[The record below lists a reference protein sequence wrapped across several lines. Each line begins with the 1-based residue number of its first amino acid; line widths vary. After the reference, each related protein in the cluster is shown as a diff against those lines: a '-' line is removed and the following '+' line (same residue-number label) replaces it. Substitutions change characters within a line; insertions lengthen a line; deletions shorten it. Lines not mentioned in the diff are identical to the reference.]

1 MEALASGSERVERV
15 TPLELFFD
23 LVFVFAITQVTTLL
37 AAEPTWGGLLRGLI
51 VLAAL
56 WWAWAAYA
64 WLTNTLNP
72 EEGLVRIAM
81 FVVMAAMLIAALA
94 VPEAFG
100 DHGVIFGVAYLVVRA
115 MHLALYAL
123 AARGDHDL
131 LGAVLRMTPSSTISG
146 VLILGA
152 GFLEGNERTALW
164 VIALAIDYLGVLVG
178 RGQGWRLSPGHFSER
193 HGLIVIIA
201 IGESIVALG
210 VAATGTPLTAGVITT
225 ALVGMT
231 IATALWWTYFD
242 WFSIVVEHRLRQA
255 TGAQQATLA
264 RDAYSY
270 LHFVMV
276 AGIVLFAMSLK
287 KALGHYDYHLDVV
300 PAAALCAGLG
310 AYLLAHVLLRLR
322 ISGSIGHGR
331 PVALAALLVF
341 WPFADDVPALAA
353 LSVAATIFVLLI
365 AYEAIRYRESRSFI
379 RHGEVPTAELLLQTG
394 SAPRRSPS

>member
-1 MEALASGSERVERV
+1 MRVEASAREERV

-37 AAEPTWGGLLRGLI
+37 SNDPTWSGLLRGLI

-81 FVVMAAMLIAALA
+81 FVVMGAMLVCALA

-115 MHLALYAL
+115 MHLALYSL
-123 AARGDHDL
+123 TARGDPDL

-146 VLILGA
+146 FLILGA
-152 GFLEGNERTALW
+152 GFLEGKERTTLW
-164 VIALAIDYLGVLVG
+164 ILALAIDYLGVLVG
-178 RGQGWRLSPGHFSER
+178 RGQGWRLSPGHFVER
-193 HGLIVIIA
+193 HGLVVIIA

-210 VAATGTPLTAGVITT
+210 VSASGTPLTAGVITT

-242 WFSIVVEHRLRQA
+242 WVAIVLEHRLRQA
-255 TGAQQATLA
+255 TGTAQTTLA
-264 RDAYSY
+264 RDAFSY
-270 LHFVMV
+270 LHFMMV

-287 KALGHYDYHLDVV
+287 KALAHYDAHLAVV
-300 PAAALCAGLG
+300 PATALCAGLG
-310 AYLLAHVLLRLR
+310 AYLLAHVLLRYR
-322 ISGSIGHGR
+322 ISGTIGRGR
-331 PVALAALLVF
+331 PVAFAALMLL
-341 WPFADDVPALAA
+341 WPFADNMPALAA
-353 LSVAATIFVLLI
+353 MSLAAAIFVVLI
-365 AYEAIRYRESRSFI
+365 AYEGIRYREPRSFI
-379 RHGEVPTAELLLQTG
+379 RHGGVPTPEAMRAQRVRTG
-394 SAPRRSPS
+394 

>member
-1 MEALASGSERVERV
+1 VEASGAGRVERV

-37 AAEPTWGGLLRGLI
+37 SRDPTWAGLLKGLV

-72 EEGLVRIAM
+72 EEGIVRIAM
-81 FVVMAAMLIAALA
+81 FVVMGAMLVCALA

-115 MHLALYAL
+115 MHIALYSL
-123 AARGDHDL
+123 AARGDPDL

-146 VLILGA
+146 FLILGA
-152 GFLEGNERTALW
+152 AFLEGKERTTLW
-164 VIALAIDYLGVLVG
+164 ILALAIDYLGVLVG
-178 RGQGWRLSPGHFSER
+178 RGSGWRLSPGHFVER
-193 HGLIVIIA
+193 HGLVVIIA

-210 VAATGTPLTAGVITT
+210 VSASGTPLTAGVITT

-231 IATALWWTYFD
+231 IAVALWWTYFD
-242 WFSIVVEHRLRQA
+242 WVAILLEHRLRAA
-255 TGAQQATLA
+255 TGTAQTTLA
-264 RDAYSY
+264 RDAFSY

-287 KALGHYDYHLDVV
+287 KALAHFDAHLAAV
-300 PAAALCAGLG
+300 PATALCAGLG
-310 AYLLAHVLLRLR
+310 AYLLAHVLLRYR
-322 ISGSIGHGR
+322 ISRSIGRGR
-331 PVALAALLVF
+331 PAAFVALIVF
-341 WPFADDVPALAA
+341 WPFADKVPALGA
-353 LSVAATIFVLLI
+353 LSVAAAIFIALI
-365 AYEAIRYRESRSFI
+365 AYEAIRYREPRAFI
-379 RHGEVPTAELLLQTG
+379 RHGGVPTEEMMRAEQARV
-394 SAPRRSPS
+394 S

>member
-1 MEALASGSERVERV
+1 VEASARVERV

-37 AAEPTWGGLLRGLI
+37 SADPTWGGLLRGLV

-81 FVVMAAMLIAALA
+81 FVVMGAMLVCALA

-115 MHLALYAL
+115 MHIALYAL
-123 AARGDHDL
+123 AARGDPDL
-131 LGAVLRMTPSSTISG
+131 LGAVLRMVPSSTISG
-146 VLILGA
+146 FLILGA
-152 GFLEGNERTALW
+152 GFLEGKERTTLW
-164 VIALAIDYLGVLVG
+164 ILALAIDYLGVLVG
-178 RGQGWRLSPGHFSER
+178 RGQGWRISPDHFVER
-193 HGLIVIIA
+193 HGLVVIIA

-210 VAATGTPLTAGVITT
+210 VSASGSPLTAGVITT

-231 IATALWWTYFD
+231 IAVALWWTYFD
-242 WFSIVVEHRLRQA
+242 WLVIVLEHRLREA
-255 TGAQQATLA
+255 TGTAQTTLA
-264 RDAYSY
+264 RDAFSY

-287 KALGHYDYHLDVV
+287 KALAHYDAHLAVV
-300 PAAALCAGLG
+300 PATALCAGLG
-310 AYLLAHVLLRLR
+310 AYLLAHVLLRYR
-322 ISGSIGHGR
+322 ISGTIGHGR
-331 PVALAALLVF
+331 PVAFAALMVL
-341 WPFADDVPALAA
+341 WPFADDMPALGAMSIAA
-353 LSVAATIFVLLI
+353 AIYVVLI

-379 RHGEVPTAELLLQTG
+379 RHGGVPTPEAMRAQRVRTG
-394 SAPRRSPS
+394 

>member
-1 MEALASGSERVERV
+1 VEASTPVERV

-37 AAEPTWGGLLRGLI
+37 AADPTWGGLLRGLI

-72 EEGLVRIAM
+72 EEGIVRIAM

-100 DHGVIFGVAYLVVRA
+100 DHGVIFGVAYLVVRS

-178 RGQGWRLSPGHFSER
+178 RGQGWRLSPGHFTER
-193 HGLIVIIA
+193 HGLVVIIA

-210 VAATGTPLTAGVITT
+210 VAATGTPLTAGVIAT

-242 WFSIVVEHRLRQA
+242 WVAIVVEQRLRSA
-255 TGAQQATLA
+255 TGTAQTTLA
-264 RDAYSY
+264 RDAFSY

-287 KALGHYDYHLDVV
+287 EALAHYDADLDTV
-300 PAAALCAGLG
+300 PAAALCAGLAG
-310 AYLLAHVLLRLR
+310 YLLAHILLRLR
-322 ISGSIGHGR
+322 ISGSIGRGR
-331 PVALAALLVF
+331 PVAFAALIAI
-341 WPFADDVPALAA
+341 WPFADNVPALAA
-353 LSVAATIFVLLI
+353 LAATATIFVLLI
-365 AYEAIRYRESRSFI
+365 AYEAIRYREPRAQI
-379 RHGEVPTAELLLQTG
+379 RHGALATEELM
-394 SAPRRSPS
+394 SAPRVRQS

>member
-1 MEALASGSERVERV
+1 MRVEASARVERV

-37 AAEPTWGGLLRGLI
+37 SNDPTWSGLLRGLI

-81 FVVMAAMLIAALA
+81 FVVMGAMLVCALA

-115 MHLALYAL
+115 MHLALYSL
-123 AARGDHDL
+123 AARGDPDL

-146 VLILGA
+146 FLILGA
-152 GFLEGNERTALW
+152 GFLEGKERTTLW
-164 VIALAIDYLGVLVG
+164 ILALAIDYLGVLVG
-178 RGQGWRLSPGHFSER
+178 RGQGWRLSPGHFVER
-193 HGLIVIIA
+193 HGLVVIIA

-210 VAATGTPLTAGVITT
+210 VSAAGTPLTAGVITT

-242 WFSIVVEHRLRQA
+242 WVAIVLEHRLRQE
-255 TGAQQATLA
+255 TGTAQTTLA
-264 RDAYSY
+264 RDAFSY

-287 KALGHYDYHLDVV
+287 KALAHYDAHLAVV
-300 PAAALCAGLG
+300 PATALCAGLG
-310 AYLLAHVLLRLR
+310 AYLLAHVLLRYR
-322 ISGSIGHGR
+322 ISGTIGRGR
-331 PVALAALLVF
+331 PVAFAALMVL
-341 WPFADDVPALAA
+341 WPLADHMPALAA
-353 LSVAATIFVLLI
+353 LSVAAAIFVALI
-365 AYEAIRYRESRSFI
+365 AYEAIRYREPRSFI
-379 RHGEVPTAELLLQTG
+379 RHGGVPTPEAMRAQRVRTG
-394 SAPRRSPS
+394 